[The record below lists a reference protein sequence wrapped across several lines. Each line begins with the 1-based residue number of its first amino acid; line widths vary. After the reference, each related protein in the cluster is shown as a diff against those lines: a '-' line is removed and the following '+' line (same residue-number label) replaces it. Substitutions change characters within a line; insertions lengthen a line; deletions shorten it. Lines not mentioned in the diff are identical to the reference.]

1 MNSESFD
8 IQSIYAMKN
17 VYFICFWSEAANIFV
32 YKIFLRK
39 QINAKGG
46 CKKRRPKQFSVQRR
60 SSGPACATKSWFYS
74 GRIRETKSLASS
86 FSDDRILLIF
96 CHQIWSVRFEFCIE
110 RKRRR
115 KNAPTLRNSAV
126 SRRFSLRASHLC
138 DMKYSNFVFECS
150 HMCILFQPS
159 ELITWKSD
167 AVIVVKLPNY
177 NCI

>member
-1 MNSESFD
+1 MIKRKRVPEIDSDKKKMNSESFD

-60 SSGPACATKSWFYS
+60 SSGPACAAKSWFYS
-74 GRIRETKSLASS
+74 GRIREAKSLASS
-86 FSDDRILLIF
+86 FSDERILLIF
-96 CHQIWSVRFEFCIE
+96 CHQIWSVRIVFCIE

-115 KNAPTLRNSAV
+115 KNALTLKNSAV
-126 SRRFSLRASHLC
+126 SRRF
-138 DMKYSNFVFECS
+138 
-150 HMCILFQPS
+150 PS
-159 ELITWKSD
+159 ELLICVTWNIQILHLN
-167 AVIVVKLPNY
+167 ARICAFYFNLRN
-177 NCI
+177 